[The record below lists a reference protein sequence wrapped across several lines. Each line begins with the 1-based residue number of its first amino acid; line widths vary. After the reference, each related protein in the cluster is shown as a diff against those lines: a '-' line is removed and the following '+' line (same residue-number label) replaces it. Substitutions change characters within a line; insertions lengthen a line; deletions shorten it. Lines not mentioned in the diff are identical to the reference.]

1 MHAGRDFFCKP
12 SLLAHCTIT
21 CTVPVVLYLSRGLQ
35 KVNMKLSH
43 KPFTVD
49 ESCLVGVPD
58 GISGGGGAGGLLVL
72 ASVCCFITC
81 LCCIFSISGF
91 SMIELAKLDLLL
103 LMLTP

>member
-1 MHAGRDFFCKP
+1 
-12 SLLAHCTIT
+12 
-21 CTVPVVLYLSRGLQ
+21 
-35 KVNMKLSH
+35 MKLSH
-43 KPFTVD
+43 KPFIVD
-49 ESCLVGVPD
+49 ESCLVGVVPD

-72 ASVCCFITC
+72 ANVCCFITC